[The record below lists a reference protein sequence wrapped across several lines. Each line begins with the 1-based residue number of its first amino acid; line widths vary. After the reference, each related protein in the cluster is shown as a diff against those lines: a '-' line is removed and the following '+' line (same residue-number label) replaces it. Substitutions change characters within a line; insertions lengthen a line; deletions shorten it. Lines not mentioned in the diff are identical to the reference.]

1 MTARTVALIP
11 LRDPGSG
18 KSRLAPALDRD
29 ERAAL
34 AEAMLADV
42 VQALTDAVD
51 DVVLLASGSQAAV
64 AGQALGLDVLLD
76 DVDTPG
82 LNPALA
88 VATRRLSP
96 NAARIVV
103 VVADLPC
110 LQSADVNAVLAD
122 EAPVVVAPTADG
134 GTAVLLRVPG
144 EVITTAYG
152 PDSAVR
158 HLELARN
165 AGVTS
170 RRIDR
175 PGTELDV
182 DTVGDLAALAAA
194 PVGPS
199 TRGWLADADLARPVD
214 ADGPALRTPGRPL
227 PGS

>member
-18 KSRLAPALDRD
+18 KSRLAPALDRE

-42 VQALTDAVD
+42 VLALTDDVD
-51 DVVLLASGSQAAV
+51 DVVLLASGSQAAA
-64 AGQALGLDVLLD
+64 AGRALGLDVLLD
-76 DVDTPG
+76 DADAPG

-88 VATRRLSP
+88 GATRKLSP
-96 NAARIVV
+96 SSARIVV

-110 LQSADVNAVLAD
+110 LRSTDVKAVLAD

-134 GTAVLLRVPG
+134 GTAMLLRVPG

-158 HLELARN
+158 HLGLAHD

-170 RRIDR
+170 QRIDR

-182 DTVGDLAALAAA
+182 DTVRDLAELLAA

-199 TRGWLADADLARPVD
+199 TRRWLADADLARPAD
-214 ADGPALRTPGRPL
+214 GDGPALRTPGSPL